1 MIKDRIIKTKKS
13 IRLFIKILCISPTI
27 AAALFVLTIIIGLIP
42 TLEVTIIANIGSA
55 LLNNKVE
62 KIFLLLSVL
71 IVCKLATLLFN
82 QLVLIC
88 REKIHLKI
96 SKELEL
102 ELINKTLK
110 IELRDKEQI
119 EYNDRYTRAFN
130 AVNPNQLLSLLTT
143 FPDFIAN
150 IVSVVSL
157 SILLFSINYIV
168 PIIIIGVFV
177 LTIKEKISA
186 IEKYYCS
193 INEETTEL
201 RRTNKLISYIMNK
214 NTLTELRMYRAY
226 EWLLAQWKK
235 CYNAWA
241 KKHMK
246 TITANSIKMQIL
258 SAFMERFVFPIIC
271 LVLYISESVS
281 ISNVIICLQGVEQL
295 SASLNMI
302 INNISFI
309 SVNGEICE
317 NYFGLL
323 EHKEREPL
331 VDVDTDAVA
340 IECRDVCFAYE
351 EDKNILK
358 NINLSIARNEIVAL
372 VGYNGSGKTTLSKI
386 LLHIYK
392 PTKGNMKYCWDKK
405 FPKEAII
412 PKRSVL
418 YQDFCVY
425 KDMSIFENVA
435 ISKTE
440 DIDIKQVENIVNSM
454 GLKSSSVLIG
464 NEFGGIELSSG
475 QSQKVA
481 FARCLNNKCGLV
493 LLDEPLSFLD
503 PYSEYNLIKK
513 FIETFSGSTRIFT
526 THRLSCT
533 KLADRIL
540 VMDDGNIVEEGD
552 HNSLME
558 QKGKYY
564 ELFKAQ
570 AELYK

>member
-1 MIKDRIIKTKKS
+1 M
-13 IRLFIKILCISPTI
+13 
-27 AAALFVLTIIIGLIP
+27 
-42 TLEVTIIANIGSA
+42 
-55 LLNNKVE
+55 
-62 KIFLLLSVL
+62 
-71 IVCKLATLLFN
+71 
-82 QLVLIC
+82 
-88 REKIHLKI
+88 
-96 SKELEL
+96 
-102 ELINKTLK
+102 
-110 IELRDKEQI
+110 
-119 EYNDRYTRAFN
+119 
-130 AVNPNQLLSLLTT
+130 LSLLTT

-150 IVSVVSL
+150 IVSVISL

-271 LVLYISESVS
+271 LVLYISKSVS

-340 IECRDVCFAYE
+340 IECRDVCFAY
-351 EDKNILK
+351 
-358 NINLSIARNEIVAL
+358 
-372 VGYNGSGKTTLSKI
+372 
-386 LLHIYK
+386 
-392 PTKGNMKYCWDKK
+392 
-405 FPKEAII
+405 
-412 PKRSVL
+412 KR
-418 YQDFCVY
+418 
-425 KDMSIFENVA
+425 
-435 ISKTE
+435 
-440 DIDIKQVENIVNSM
+440 
-454 GLKSSSVLIG
+454 
-464 NEFGGIELSSG
+464 
-475 QSQKVA
+475 
-481 FARCLNNKCGLV
+481 
-493 LLDEPLSFLD
+493 
-503 PYSEYNLIKK
+503 
-513 FIETFSGSTRIFT
+513 
-526 THRLSCT
+526 
-533 KLADRIL
+533 
-540 VMDDGNIVEEGD
+540 
-552 HNSLME
+552 
-558 QKGKYY
+558 
-564 ELFKAQ
+564 
-570 AELYK
+570 